1 MAGEKKG
8 DGLPIW
14 LGARLLEFDLALWLG
29 LLLAHEQFHHLDG
42 RVRHGSAGAEDG
54 CYALLIQVV
63 VVLSGNHTAGDDHDI
78 LAAKLLQLL
87 DELRNQSLVTGCQ

>member
-14 LGARLLEFDLALWLG
+14 LGARLLEFDLALWQG

-42 RVRHGSAGAEDG
+42 
-54 CYALLIQVV
+54 
-63 VVLSGNHTAGDDHDI
+63 
-78 LAAKLLQLL
+78 
-87 DELRNQSLVTGCQ
+87 